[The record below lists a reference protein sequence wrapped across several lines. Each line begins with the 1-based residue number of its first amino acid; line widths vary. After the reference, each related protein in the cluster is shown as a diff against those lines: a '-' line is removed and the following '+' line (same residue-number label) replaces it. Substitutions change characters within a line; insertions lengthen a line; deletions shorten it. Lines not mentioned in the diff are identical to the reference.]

1 MPRTIYDNHSL
12 FPVTL
17 PPLPLPDT
25 GYDTVDE
32 LAEEYVERPIDR
44 LRQRIAFTIVKPAV
58 EKCRSNCDFPSAK
71 ALFLDL

>member
-1 MPRTIYDNHSL
+1 MPRTIYEQPSSL

-25 GYDTVDE
+25 GYDTVDD

-44 LRQRIAFTIVKPAV
+44 LRLSVVHLFTCVIRIKEWLSTYHK
-58 EKCRSNCDFPSAK
+58 
-71 ALFLDL
+71 

>member
-1 MPRTIYDNHSL
+1 MPRTIYEQPSSL

-25 GYDTVDE
+25 GYDAVDD

-44 LRQRIAFTIVKPAV
+44 LR
-58 EKCRSNCDFPSAK
+58 
-71 ALFLDL
+71 